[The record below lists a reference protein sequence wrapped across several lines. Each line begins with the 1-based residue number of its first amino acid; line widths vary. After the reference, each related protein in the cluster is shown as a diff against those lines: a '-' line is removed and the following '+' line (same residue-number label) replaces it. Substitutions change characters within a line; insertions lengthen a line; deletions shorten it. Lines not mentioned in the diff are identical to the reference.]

1 MAAPKLTRTMKKEI
15 TKQWQAEFPSMGIYK
30 NMWLMNIVGPI
41 IVGLLLEVKSINSEY
56 YPTLHLDILTRER
69 NEDDDIALTAS
80 TEVDFEYVSTISKPD
95 KYLVL
100 ADKLK
105 KKAVI
110 PLEGDVK
117 IEEVINCLKKYCSQ
131 KYYKV
136 DWMYTLKLM
145 MHLAVWSNREDII
158 DDTFKFV
165 KNRLQ
170 YLVHV
175 EWLRNKQEADQWYKE
190 ILDDIADADL
200 LKQRVEENIV
210 KLKLTDIPVRKI
222 IL

>member
-131 KYYKV
+131 NII
-136 DWMYTLKLM
+136 KLIGCI
-145 MHLAVWSNREDII
+145 HLN
-158 DDTFKFV
+158 
-165 KNRLQ
+165 
-170 YLVHV
+170 
-175 EWLRNKQEADQWYKE
+175 
-190 ILDDIADADL
+190 
-200 LKQRVEENIV
+200 
-210 KLKLTDIPVRKI
+210 
-222 IL
+222 